1 MYIIDTHVLLW
12 MLSSP
17 EKLSDKIFEILKN
30 ENAVFVSI
38 VSLWEIAIKQNLNKL
53 DLPFLPSKL
62 ADICIERNIKII
74 PISPEHLD
82 LLKTLPFIHND
93 PFDRL
98 LIAQAKNLNATLI
111 TKDTFIPQYDIKT
124 LW

>member
-38 VSLWEIAIKQNLNKL
+38 VSLWEIVIKQNLNKL
-53 DLPFLPSKL
+53 DLLFLPSKL
-62 ADICIERNIKII
+62 ADICIEWNIKII
-74 PISPEHLD
+74 PISLEHLD

-111 TKDTFIPQYDIKT
+111 TKDIFIPQYDIKT